1 MSKQALDERAASDP
15 IHLFTAALEARVVER
30 TAELEEERARL
41 AAVVENMP
49 AGLVIVDL
57 EGEVQ
62 LVNKPALKILGGDGN
77 FSDREWEVY
86 GVDGRR
92 YLPEEYPID
101 RTLRT
106 GEVVSAE
113 RMSLAAADGSTIFI
127 DVSSTPVLDS
137 SGQAIGALALFQDVT
152 AQQRQERVEREFVTN
167 AAHELQSPLA
177 AIVSAIEVLQ
187 AGAKDSEER
196 DIFLAHIDRESAR
209 LARLTRA
216 LLILARAQT
225 GAEAPRDEV
234 VSLANM
240 LTETAARLRPA
251 PNVQVEVSC
260 EPEVGVVTNRELLEQ
275 AVTNLAENA
284 AKHTS
289 AGRIVLGAQQRD
301 GIVEITVSDT
311 GTGIAAAERSRVF
324 DRFYSGPVGTDAG
337 FGLGLA
343 IVGATAD
350 ALGGEVEL
358 ESSVGTGTVVRL
370 RLQHAASLTSP

>member
-1 MSKQALDERAASDP
+1 MSDP
-15 IHLFTAALEARVVER
+15 IHLFTAALEERVIER
-30 TAELEEERARL
+30 TAELEAERARL

-57 EGEVQ
+57 EGKVQ
-62 LVNKPALKILGGDGN
+62 LANQPALKILGVQGEIPEQG
-77 FSDREWEVY
+77 WEVY
-86 GVDGRR
+86 APDGRR
-92 YLPEEYPID
+92 YAPEDYPIF
-101 RTLRT
+101 RSLRT
-106 GEVVSAE
+106 GEVVSGE
-113 RMSLAAADGSTIFI
+113 RVSVTAADGSAII
-127 DVSSTPVLDS
+127 VDVSSTPVLDS

-177 AIVSAIEVLQ
+177 AIVSAIEVLR

-196 DIFLAHIDRESAR
+196 DVFLAHIERESAR

-216 LLILARAQT
+216 LLILARAQS

-240 LTETAARLRPA
+240 LNETAARLRLA
-251 PNVQVEVSC
+251 PDVEVEVAC
-260 EPEVGVVTNRELLEQ
+260 EPEVGVLTNRELLEQ
-275 AVTNLAENA
+275 AVANLAENA

-289 AGRIVLGAQQRD
+289 AGRIVLGARQLD
-301 GIVEITVSDT
+301 GTVEITVSDT
-311 GTGIAAAERSRVF
+311 GSGIAAAERSRVF
-324 DRFYSGPVGTDAG
+324 DRFYSGPVGANAG

-343 IVGATAD
+343 IVGAAAD

-370 RLQHAASLTSP
+370 RLPYPASLTSR